1 MVKPIKRVNDRIL
14 KDEAGERGDKFMA
27 FAAALKLSFAVHRI
41 GPCRSDPDWRWMSLV
56 EGA

>member
-14 KDEAGERGDKFMA
+14 KHEARERGDKFT